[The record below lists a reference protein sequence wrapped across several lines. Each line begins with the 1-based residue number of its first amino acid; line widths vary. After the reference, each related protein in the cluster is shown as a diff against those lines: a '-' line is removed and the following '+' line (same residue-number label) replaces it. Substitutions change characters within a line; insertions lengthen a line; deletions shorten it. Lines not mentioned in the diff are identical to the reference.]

1 MNLENEIKEI
11 VSNVI
16 QVPVQEISDN
26 ASFIDDYGMDSLR
39 ILEILAEIENKYKIT
54 INPEDIKKMVNVSGV
69 IELTQFYM
77 KRRNE

>member
-16 QVPVQEISDN
+16 QVPVQEITDN

-69 IELTQFYM
+69 VELTQFYINN
-77 KRRNE
+77 KNE